1 MHEHT
6 NAEKKNRHNCYMT
19 AISECRKQ
27 GRDQRISPWLSSL
40 LHMGY
45 GQHLHERHKLN
56 FWCSATNL
64 AKYRL
69 QPKKPKIKQSIKYV
83 RVTHLLL
90 RLTPPLSPSALATC
104 NFLSE
109 SSLSPKHQNT
119 NGRPTDQHGVG
130 EIHDGELL
138 ALDTK
143 S

>member
-6 NAEKKNRHNCYMT
+6 NAEKKKLTHCCMT

-45 GQHLHERHKLN
+45 GQHLYERHKLN

-109 SSLSPKHQNT
+109 SSLSLKHQNT
-119 NGRPTDQHGVG
+119 NGRVEAPDP
-130 EIHDGELL
+130 
-138 ALDTK
+138 
-143 S
+143 